1 MQVTYRPYKRAC
13 TFYRSSLSV
22 FDNAHIVTFDAF
34 ANKLLSTV
42 HLRYFSAYIHID
54 VIVKS
59 LELSEYA
66 C

>member
-13 TFYRSSLSV
+13 TFYLSSL
-22 FDNAHIVTFDAF
+22 FDNAHIVNFDAF

-59 LELSEYA
+59 LE
-66 C
+66 